1 MRWIHRGYCLLLAL
15 VLCIVTFLALPVSAA
30 QDSSGKDNQSKARET
45 LRLMVQALGGD
56 LWLNQTN
63 HLWWGRSAAFYK
75 GNPTGGIIE
84 YWEYHAWPDLDRIEY
99 TKHRDVVQIYNGR
112 KGWEATY
119 RGRKEL
125 PEEQVNDFL
134 RRRDHSIETAVRVW
148 MRDPGTIYVYEG
160 TKLVERRIAE
170 QVTLISADND
180 TITIR
185 TDKTTHLP
193 LQRIF
198 SYRDPKYTDK
208 DEEIEEYDD
217 YHTIDGFPTPFSIT
231 RFLNGDMTNQ
241 RFLFGAQYNVTV
253 APDFWTID
261 TIAGKI
267 KR

>member
-1 MRWIHRGYCLLLAL
+1 MRRIQHGIWILLAL
-15 VLCIVTFLALPVSAA
+15 TLCTLPTCSA
-30 QDSSGKDNQSKARET
+30 QDSSQTENQAKARQT

-56 LWLNQTN
+56 LWLKETN

-75 GNPTGGIIE
+75 GNPTGSIVE
-84 YWEYHAWPDLDRIEY
+84 YWEYHAWPDLDRFEF
-99 TKHRDVVQIYNGR
+99 TKHRDVVQIFNGR

-125 PEEQVNDFL
+125 PDEQVTDFL
-134 RRRDHSIETAVRVW
+134 RRRDHSIEAAVRIW
-148 MRDPGTIYVYEG
+148 MHDPATIYVYEG

-170 QVTLISADND
+170 QVTLISAGND
-180 TITIR
+180 AITIL
-185 TDKTTHLP
+185 TEKTTHLP

-208 DEEIEEYDD
+208 DEEVEEYDD

-241 RFLFGAQYNVTV
+241 RFLFGAQYNVNV

-267 KR
+267 KKK